1 MLVRSLGLLIKDTVQ
16 RRYQAAMSSL
26 TIKTAVDVF
35 EKLAPLSLAESW
47 DNVGLLVEPTRL
59 KNIRKILVTNDL
71 TEPVMQE
78 AISSSVN
85 LIYSYHPPIFA
96 PLKRVTASNWK
107 VLQIEIFKVITD
119 HSLEIFLGTNCR
131 PIL

>member
-107 VLQIEIFKVITD
+107 VLQIETFKVITD